1 MDVVNDGQA
10 LPPETTL
17 WSGSPSKRVAAIK
30 PLAVA
35 IVLGVSF
42 IYKPDSWTFA
52 SRFCASLYP
61 PQAELASLAPIALS
75 FAILTIFL
83 YGYAY
88 SVTTK
93 YTCTSERLIIEQ
105 GLLSR
110 SEDEIEL
117 YRVIDIVQTAHI
129 MQMLLGVGSVTI
141 KNTDQTGTITMPSI
155 AGASNVRNI
164 VRSAAEQCK
173 ARRVRVFAE

>member
-1 MDVVNDGQA
+1 MDAVNDGQA

-30 PLAVA
+30 PLAFA
-35 IVLGVSF
+35 ILIGASY
-42 IYKPDSWTFA
+42 IYRPDAWVFA
-52 SRFCASLYP
+52 SRLCANLYP
-61 PQAELASLAPIALS
+61 PQAELASLAPFAL
-75 FAILTIFL
+75 AAAVCTIFL

-88 SVTTK
+88 AVTTN
-93 YTCTSERLIIEQ
+93 YTCTSERLIIQQ

-117 YRVIDIVQTAHI
+117 YRVVDIVQTAHI

-155 AGASNVRNI
+155 AGASDVRNVI
-164 VRSAAEQCK
+164 RTAAEQCK

>member
-1 MDVVNDGQA
+1 MDVVNNGQA
-10 LPPETTL
+10 LPPETML
-17 WSGSPSKRVAAIK
+17 WNGSPSQRVAAIK

-35 IVLGVSF
+35 IILGASF
-42 IYKPDSWTFA
+42 IYKPDAWTFA
-52 SRFCASLYP
+52 ARICASLYP
-61 PQAELASLAPIALS
+61 PQAELASLAPIA
-75 FAILTIFL
+75 FACAIFTIFF

-88 SVTTK
+88 AVTTK
-93 YTCTSERLIIEQ
+93 YTCTSERLIIQQ

-155 AGASNVRNI
+155 TAASDVRNI